1 MSCILIFSTD
11 LSLTMLTALSFL
23 PLLDQSL
30 KNAWLANYAKDS
42 ANPGILVL
50 LGCGT
55 MSSTCGQL
63 TSYPLALIRTRMQA
77 AGKEPLYI
85 YHEIHCVVICSLSV
99 LILKCY
105 LDKKSC

>member
-1 MSCILIFSTD
+1 
-11 LSLTMLTALSFL
+11 MLTALSFS
-23 PLLDQSL
+23 PLLEQSL

-55 MSSTCGQL
+55 ISSTCGQL

-77 AGKEPLYI
+77 AGTDHAYEP
-85 YHEIHCVVICSLSV
+85 
-99 LILKCY
+99 
-105 LDKKSC
+105 